1 MKQTDDGIRIV
12 DELPQYANGGTVVVT
27 PLEIIME
34 FTTTDGNSE
43 KKSLRVFLQPE
54 VAKGMF
60 GLLGLAIQQ
69 FERDHRPIMDLDKVF
84 KKRPGAGREVMVG
97 KAGIQ

>member
-1 MKQTDDGIRIV
+1 MKHDEDVIRVV

-34 FTTTDGNSE
+34 FTTTDGTSE

-54 VAKGMF
+54 VAKGVF

-84 KKRPGAGREVMVG
+84 KKRPGAGRETSIG
-97 KAGIQ
+97 KTGIQ